1 MATLN
6 NFTITS
12 AQNQDILIYSNG
24 SWINSN
30 ISGFF
35 GILDG
40 RYSANTHNH
49 DGRYMLKADAYTKSQ
64 TYPAASLY
72 TRAEIDA
79 MFSGYD
85 GGGGSG
91 GGGGLVNSASNVG
104 SGAGVFHA
112 NSSGDLQFRSLFSQ
126 DIDLLTIAVSGT
138 SVIFTPKVPTW
149 SRLVSDNGQLNTSHV
164 NFANQGLNTNSS
176 PTFSNLYV
184 SGQVVGGL
192 GNGGPALTTNDGQG
206 NANLT
211 FNHVSGVPDISGNS
225 GRIEFNKDDTSN
237 ASFSFEVKSG
247 VTAGQS
253 VALNQVMFLSE
264 STFTYKG
271 QKVYHEGN
279 KPTASDVGL
288 GLVKNISFNWS
299 WGSSAPTHI
308 WGSSGNSQQSY
319 VYTPNDIRDA
329 MNIRWEDIESV
340 PAKIADFSDGVLGN
354 TYTFNNSTYF
364 NSNQVFSRP
373 GISGVVEQSVHT
385 DNYLRFR
392 FGGSSDVK
400 GLSISNY
407 DTVTAYITREGSI
420 KAQEY
425 KNKEDYPLPDQ
436 NYRATAAELNT
447 YDTKLTSFNTI
458 SDGASIGLTTNWHH
472 VIHLHHNDNNGYAG
486 QIAMTFGSVPD
497 LMFRG
502 ANSSG
507 FGAWRKVWTDA
518 NDGPGSGLNADML
531 DGIHESTFARKPGDH
546 TTNNTEYSLV
556 WENNG
561 GTLYTSSAHLKYNP
575 GLRRLTVP
583 SILSDTI
590 NLGSST
596 PVELTRYSNGILGI
610 NSPSGF
616 VNIGAN
622 NTGYAHLYT
631 DRDQFYFNKG
641 IQVDGYIKVYNKQS
655 QFTADG
661 NHVLVGPTSASFVRV
676 SNNGDIARKNT
687 SWSNNSGEQKIL
699 RCDWVGNIGD
709 YLQLQPAGNRS
720 SNGTL
725 SIGTNGFAVGLHDLN
740 GPEADVRIPF
750 TDTWMSVNTTDFWLS
765 GKRVIRHSDNW
776 LRFNEDKSFSEGI
789 YCGDSTLRT
798 DGNLQVG
805 SAGSAFNA
813 NTGQIDLKVTTRVY
827 NKLHAREIVSQ
838 DGNFTTIGAGELG
851 NSLRD
856 HVIDTLSVGNEG
868 LHLGGESGVYLY
880 AHPNNMT
887 DGMDAS
893 YSIRVLASD
902 GASYLNHLDVYKS
915 QNNSNQVMARF
926 RHPIHNGS
934 IALVSKNNDA
944 GSFRF
949 EANMEGQDLRIQTCD
964 TSGNYF
970 TSGIS
975 VGTIARFFRDGDVS
989 ITREVTAQ
997 DFIATSDIRVKEN
1010 LERIDS
1016 SLDKIAKLTGF
1027 TYDQVKLKQ
1036 RKAGLIAQEVKEVLP
1051 EAVGEDKDGMLNV
1064 SPMAVL
1070 ALLVNAVNDLAK
1082 EVKELKR

>member
-49 DGRYMLKADAYTKSQ
+49 DGRYILKADAYTKSQ

-72 TRAEIDA
+72 TKAEIDA
-79 MFSGYD
+79 MFD
-85 GGGGSG
+85 GFDPGSG
-91 GGGGLVNSASNVG
+91 GGGGSGLVNSASNVG

-112 NSSGDLQFRSLFSQ
+112 NASGDLQFRSLFSQ
-126 DIDLLTIAVSGT
+126 DIDLLTITVSGT
-138 SVIFTPKVPTW
+138 SVVLTPKVPTW
-149 SRLVSDNGQLNTSHV
+149 SKLVSANGQLTTSHV
-164 NFANQGLNTNSS
+164 NFANQALNTSSS
-176 PTFSNLYV
+176 PTFNNGTFTGELKVENAQPLVRLNDTTGNNVRIRNQSSIVYFDAGDGSGNATVALGNLRTGTAFIGSADGPFLYRSNATDHTFVIRTGTPDAY
-184 SGQVVGGL
+184 SFYTFEGSNATFRVGG
-192 GNGGPALTTNDGQG
+192 
-206 NANLT
+206 
-211 FNHVSGVPDISGNS
+211 
-225 GRIEFNKDDTSN
+225 NK
-237 ASFSFEVKSG
+237 VW
-247 VTAGQS
+247 
-253 VALNQVMFLSE
+253 
-264 STFTYKG
+264 
-271 QKVYHEGN
+271 HEGN
-279 KPTASDVGL
+279 
-288 GLVKNISFNWS
+288 
-299 WGSSAPTHI
+299 
-308 WGSSGNSQQSY
+308 
-319 VYTPNDIRDA
+319 
-329 MNIRWEDIESV
+329 
-340 PAKIADFSDGVLGN
+340 
-354 TYTFNNSTYF
+354 
-364 NSNQVFSRP
+364 
-373 GISGVVEQSVHT
+373 
-385 DNYLRFR
+385 
-392 FGGSSDVK
+392 
-400 GLSISNY
+400 
-407 DTVTAYITREGSI
+407 
-420 KAQEY
+420 
-425 KNKEDYPLPDQ
+425 
-436 NYRATAAELNT
+436 
-447 YDTKLTSFNTI
+447 
-458 SDGASIGLTTNWHH
+458 DGA
-472 VIHLHHNDNNGYAG
+472 
-486 QIAMTFGSVPD
+486 
-497 LMFRG
+497 
-502 ANSSG
+502 
-507 FGAWRKVWTDA
+507 
-518 NDGPGSGLNADML
+518 GSGLNADLL
-531 DGIHESTFARKPGDH
+531 DGYHESTFARKPGDH
-546 TTNNTEYSLV
+546 TTNNTEYSMV

-561 GTLYTSSAHLKYNP
+561 GVLYTSSAHLKYNP

-631 DRDQFYFNKG
+631 DRDQFYFSKG

-676 SNNGDIARKNT
+676 SNNGDITRKNT

-776 LRFNEDKSFSEGI
+776 LRFNEDKSFSDGI

-813 NTGQIDLKVTTRVY
+813 STGQIDLKVTTRVY
-827 NKLHAREIVSQ
+827 NKLHVREIVSQ

-856 HVIDTLSVGNEG
+856 HVIDTLGVGNEG
-868 LHLGGESGVYLY
+868 LHIGGENGVYVY
-880 AHPNNMT
+880 SHPNNMT
-887 DGMDAS
+887 GGLDSG
-893 YSIRVLASD
+893 YSIRVLAPD

-1082 EVKELKR
+1082 EVKELKI

>member
-12 AQNQDILIYSNG
+12 PQNQDILIYSNG

-49 DGRYMLKADAYTKSQ
+49 DGRYILKADAYTKSQ

-79 MFSGYD
+79 MFSGFD
-85 GGGGSG
+85 PGTGGGGGS
-91 GGGGLVNSASNVG
+91 GLVNSASNVG

-112 NSSGDLQFRSLFSQ
+112 NASGDLQFRSLFSQ

-149 SRLVSDNGQLNTSHV
+149 SKLVSANGQLTTSHV
-164 NFANQGLNTNSS
+164 NFANQGVNTSSKPSFAGLTVDTGSWSSSGLKLTGAAPSIYFSQDDNSNAYVGLNTNSFYVLQDTNSDGNFES
-176 PTFSNLYV
+176 PYALQVNLDGSGFSYY
-184 SGQVVGGL
+184 
-192 GNGGPALTTNDGQG
+192 GN
-206 NANLT
+206 
-211 FNHVSGVPDISGNS
+211 
-225 GRIEFNKDDTSN
+225 E
-237 ASFSFEVKSG
+237 
-247 VTAGQS
+247 
-253 VALNQVMFLSE
+253 
-264 STFTYKG
+264 
-271 QKVYHEGN
+271 VYHANN
-279 KPTASDVGL
+279 KPNSSDVGL
-288 GLVKNISFNWS
+288 GLVQNRALNWS
-299 WGSSAPTHI
+299 WGSGTPTHI
-308 WGSSGNSQQSY
+308 WASPGNSQQSY

-329 MNIRWEDIESV
+329 
-340 PAKIADFSDGVLGN
+340 IADLADGILGN

-364 NSNQVFSRP
+364 NAPQVFSRS
-373 GISGVVEQSVHT
+373 GISGVVEQHVHT

-420 KAQEY
+420 KAQKY
-425 KNKEDYPLPDQ
+425 TNKEDYPLPDQ

-447 YDTKLTSFNTI
+447 HDTKLTSFNTI

-486 QIAMTFGSVPD
+486 QIAMTFGTVPD

-502 ANSSG
+502 ASSSG
-507 FGAWRKVWTDA
+507 FGSWLKVWTDA
-518 NDGPGSGLNADML
+518 TDGPGSGLNADLL
-531 DGIHESTFARKPGDH
+531 DGYHESTFARKPSDH

-561 GTLYTSSAHLKYNP
+561 GILYTSSAHLKYNP

-631 DRDQFYFNKG
+631 DREQFYFSKG

-676 SNNGDIARKNT
+676 SNNGDITRKNT

-740 GPEADVRIPF
+740 GPEADVRVPF

-776 LRFNEDKSFSEGI
+776 LRFNEDKSFSGGI

-827 NKLHAREIVSQ
+827 NKLHVREIVSQ

-851 NSLRD
+851 NSLRG
-856 HVIDTLSVGNEG
+856 HVTDTLGAGNEG
-868 LHLGGESGVYLY
+868 IHIGGEHGVYLY
-880 AHPNNMT
+880 SHSNNMT
-887 DGMDAS
+887 GGMDAS

-915 QNNSNQVMARF
+915 QNNANQVVARF
-926 RHPIHNGS
+926 RHPTNNPS
-934 IALVSKNNDA
+934 IVLVAKNSDA

-949 EANMEGQDLRIQTCD
+949 EANADGQDIRVQRCKTDGSYDGLTLA
-964 TSGNYF
+964 YF
-970 TSGIS
+970 Y
-975 VGTIARFFRDGDVS
+975 RNGDMRV
-989 ITREVTAQ
+989 TREVTAQ

-1010 LERIDS
+1010 LEKIDS
-1016 SLDKIAKLTGF
+1016 SLDKVAKLAGY
-1027 TYDQVKLKQ
+1027 TYDQVNLKQ
-1036 RKAGLIAQEVKEVLP
+1036 RKAGLIAQDVREVLP
-1051 EAVGEDKDGMLNV
+1051 EAVGEDGEGMLNV

-1070 ALLVNAVNDLAK
+1070 AVLVNAVNDLAK
-1082 EVKELKR
+1082 EVKELKDNGDCNC

>member
-12 AQNQDILIYSNG
+12 PQNQDILIYSNG

-49 DGRYMLKADAYTKSQ
+49 DGRYILKADAYTKSQ

-79 MFSGYD
+79 MFD
-85 GGGGSG
+85 GFDPGSG
-91 GGGGLVNSASNVG
+91 GGGGSGLVNSASNVG

-112 NSSGDLQFRSLFSQ
+112 NASGDLQFRSLFSQ

-149 SRLVSDNGQLNTSHV
+149 SKLVSANGQLTTSHV
-164 NFANQGLNTNSS
+164 NFANQGVNTSSKPSFAGLTVDTGSWSSSGLKLTGAAPSIYFSQNDNSNAYVGLNINSFYVLQDTNSDGNFES
-176 PTFSNLYV
+176 PYALQVNLDGSGFSYY
-184 SGQVVGGL
+184 
-192 GNGGPALTTNDGQG
+192 GN
-206 NANLT
+206 
-211 FNHVSGVPDISGNS
+211 
-225 GRIEFNKDDTSN
+225 E
-237 ASFSFEVKSG
+237 
-247 VTAGQS
+247 
-253 VALNQVMFLSE
+253 
-264 STFTYKG
+264 
-271 QKVYHEGN
+271 VYHANN
-279 KPTASDVGL
+279 KPNSSDVGL
-288 GLVKNISFNWS
+288 GLVQNRALNWS
-299 WGSSAPTHI
+299 WGSGTPTHI
-308 WGSSGNSQQSY
+308 WASPGNSQQSY

-329 MNIRWEDIESV
+329 MNIRWDDLESIPV
-340 PAKIADFSDGVLGN
+340 KIADLADGILGN

-364 NSNQVFSRP
+364 NAPQVFSRS
-373 GISGVVEQSVHT
+373 GISGVVEQHVHT

-447 YDTKLTSFNTI
+447 HDTKLTSFNTI
-458 SDGASIGLTTNWHH
+458 SDGASIGLTANWHH

-486 QIAMTFGSVPD
+486 QIAMTFGSVPR

-502 ANSSG
+502 ADSSG
-507 FGAWRKVWTDA
+507 FGAWRTVWTDA

-575 GLRRLTVP
+575 GQRRLTVP

-590 NLGSST
+590 KLGTSN
-596 PVELTRYSNGILGI
+596 PVELSMYSNGILGI
-610 NSPSGF
+610 TSPSGF
-616 VNIGAN
+616 INIGAN

-631 DRDQFYFNKG
+631 DRDQFYFNQS

-655 QFTADG
+655 QFTSDG
-661 NHVLVGPTSASFVRV
+661 NHVLIGPNSAYFTRIT
-676 SNNGDIARKNT
+676 NNGDIARKNT
-687 SWSNNSGEQKIL
+687 SWAENSGEQKVL
-699 RCDWVGNIGD
+699 RGAWVGNVGD
-709 YLQLQPAGNRS
+709 YIQLQPAGNRS
-720 SNGTL
+720 SNGTML
-725 SIGTNGFAVGLHDLN
+725 IGTNGFAVGLHDLN
-740 GPEADVRIPF
+740 GAEADVRIPF
-750 TDTWMSVNTTDFWLS
+750 TDTWMSVNTSSFWLS
-765 GKRVIRHSDNW
+765 GNETIRHSDGW
-776 LRFNEDKSFSEGI
+776 LRLNPNNDYGSGI
-789 YCGDSTLRT
+789 YCANSLLRT
-798 DGNLQVG
+798 DGILQVG
-805 SAGSAFNA
+805 NNGASFNV
-813 NTGQIDLKVTTRVY
+813 TTSQIDLKSTTRVHGL
-827 NKLHAREIVSQ
+827 LHVREIVSQ

-851 NSLRD
+851 NSLRQ
-856 HVIDTLSVGNEG
+856 HVIDKDGTGNEG
-868 LHLGGESGVYLY
+868 VHIGGEHGVYLY
-880 AHPNNMT
+880 SHSNNMT
-887 DGMDAS
+887 GGMDAS

-989 ITREVTAQ
+989 IAREVTAQ

-1016 SLDKIAKLTGF
+1016 SLDKIARLTGF

-1051 EAVGEDKDGMLNV
+1051 EAVGEDEDGILNV

-1070 ALLVNAVNDLAK
+1070 ALLVNAVNELSDQI
-1082 EVKELKR
+1082 KELKR

>member
-12 AQNQDILIYSNG
+12 PQNQDILIYSNG

-49 DGRYMLKADAYTKSQ
+49 DGRYILKADAYTKSQ

-79 MFSGYD
+79 MFD
-85 GGGGSG
+85 GFDPGSG
-91 GGGGLVNSASNVG
+91 GGGGSGLVNSASNVG

-112 NSSGDLQFRSLFSQ
+112 NASGDLQFRSLFSQ

-149 SRLVSDNGQLNTSHV
+149 SKLVSANGQLTTSHV
-164 NFANQGLNTNSS
+164 NFANQGVNTSSKPSFAGLTVDTGSWSSSGLKLTGAAPSIYFSQNDNSNAYVGLNTNSFYVLQDTNSDGNFES
-176 PTFSNLYV
+176 PYALQVNL
-184 SGQVVGGL
+184 
-192 GNGGPALTTNDGQG
+192 DGSAFRYYG
-206 NANLT
+206 YN
-211 FNHVSGVPDISGNS
+211 
-225 GRIEFNKDDTSN
+225 
-237 ASFSFEVKSG
+237 
-247 VTAGQS
+247 
-253 VALNQVMFLSE
+253 
-264 STFTYKG
+264 
-271 QKVYHEGN
+271 VYHEGN

-288 GLVKNISFNWS
+288 DLVQNRALNWS
-299 WGSSAPTHI
+299 WGSGTPTHI
-308 WGSSGNSQQSY
+308 WASPGNSQQSY
-319 VYTPNDIRDA
+319 VYSPNDIRDA
-329 MNIRWEDIESV
+329 MNIRWDDIESI

-354 TYTFNNSTYF
+354 TYTFNSSTYF

-373 GISGVVEQSVHT
+373 GISGVVEQHVHT

-447 YDTKLTSFNTI
+447 HDTKLTSFNTI

-486 QIAMTFGSVPD
+486 QIAMTFGNVPR

-507 FGAWRKVWTDA
+507 FGAWRTVWTDA
-518 NDGPGSGLNADML
+518 TDGPGSGLNADLL
-531 DGIHESTFARKPGDH
+531 DGYHESTFARRPSDH

-556 WENNG
+556 WENNA
-561 GTLYTSSAHLKYNP
+561 GTLYTSTAHLKYNP
-575 GLRRLTVP
+575 ALRRISAGAVYLSGVNNDMLTLD
-583 SILSDTI
+583 STGHA
-590 NLGSST
+590 NLVIDRASTSYDNNICFKTGGSLKWRLWMGAADDHIAFRH
-596 PVELTRYSNGILGI
+596 E
-610 NSPSGF
+610 PSGTQP
-616 VNIGAN
+616 VAIYERIIGF
-622 NTGYAHLYT
+622 
-631 DRDQFYFNKG
+631 Q
-641 IQVDGYIKVYNKQS
+641 
-655 QFTADG
+655 
-661 NHVLVGPTSASFVRV
+661 
-676 SNNGDIARKNT
+676 
-687 SWSNNSGEQKIL
+687 
-699 RCDWVGNIGD
+699 
-709 YLQLQPAGNRS
+709 
-720 SNGTL
+720 
-725 SIGTNGFAVGLHDLN
+725 
-740 GPEADVRIPF
+740 
-750 TDTWMSVNTTDFWLS
+750 
-765 GKRVIRHSDNW
+765 GKRAFRFDDSW
-776 LRFNEDKSFSEGI
+776 LRINDAGEFDDGI
-789 YCGDSTLRT
+789 YCASSILRT
-798 DGNLQVG
+798 DGHLQVG
-805 SAGSAFNA
+805 SSGSAFNA
-813 NTGQIDLKVTTRVY
+813 STSQIDLKVTTRVH
-827 NKLHAREIVSQ
+827 NKLHVRELVSQ

-856 HVIDTLSVGNEG
+856 HVTDTLGVDNEG
-868 LHLGGESGVYLY
+868 VHIGGEHGVYLY
-880 AHPNNMT
+880 SHSNNMT
-887 DGMDAS
+887 GGMDAS

-902 GASYLNHLDVYKS
+902 GASYLNHLDVYKD
-915 QNNSNQVMARF
+915 QNNSSQLVARF
-926 RHPIHNGS
+926 RHPSHNANVA
-934 IALVSKNNDA
+934 IVSKNNNA

-949 EANMEGQDLRIQTCD
+949 EANMEGQDLRIQTAN
-964 TSGNYF
+964 TSGDYY
-970 TSGIS
+970 TSSVS

-989 ITREVTAQ
+989 IAREVTAQ

-1016 SLDKIAKLTGF
+1016 SLDKIARLTGF